1 MVFSSK
7 AEILLDADF
16 MTGGKNVLP
25 KIGFTF
31 MSDNQIGMKG
41 NSPLFT
47 TDAIQGEYEIYKSD
61 GDVIVETK
69 LIGVLGG
76 AKAGLGFEQ
85 IEYLNLT
92 TGGRGY
98 DMFGTARLR
107 VFEMQFNIDALKE
120 TNQNHEQSFENVTKW
135 RDDFLEY
142 RRKINN
148 SDNGNN

>member
-1 MVFSSK
+1 MFKKIKLKERDCSRLISVWAANIAIPNSV
-7 AEILLDADF
+7 AEHDFNMKPVDDYTDIYGIAD
-16 MTGGKNVLP
+16 
-25 KIGFTF
+25 
-31 MSDNQIGMKG
+31 
-41 NSPLFT
+41 
-47 TDAIQGEYEIYKSD
+47 
-61 GDVIVETK
+61 
-69 LIGVLGG
+69 
-76 AKAGLGFEQ
+76 
-85 IEYLNLT
+85 LT

-148 SDNGNN
+148 SDNGSN